1 MHYYQKNIADYRKDT
16 MGLDHR
22 QHGTYTLL
30 IDLYYMD
37 ESPLSLDLEKIYF
50 QINARSEEEKASV
63 QLVLKNFFDKTEGG
77 YSHRRCEVEL
87 QFYRSKLEASS
98 KGGKKSAALK
108 KLKQASESEGDLES
122 TSSALEITTKQP
134 TTNIQEPKTKV
145 INTTHR
151 FEDFWKVWPKSERK
165 IAKEACKTK
174 WAAHNLDPIADK
186 VIAHVERMK
195 SSNQWQSGFE
205 PMVLTYLNQKRYLDD
220 DGSSGKLGEPINMLR
235 KPLRG

>member
-50 QINARSEEEKASV
+50 QINARSEEEKKSV
-63 QLVLKNFFDKTEGG
+63 QLVLKNFFDKTDSG
-77 YSHRRCEVEL
+77 YTHRRCEAEL
-87 QFYRSKLEASS
+87 HFYRSKLEASS

-108 KLKQASESEGDLES
+108 KLKQSSEHQVDLES
-122 TSSALEITTKQP
+122 TSSGLEFTTKQP
-134 TTNIQEPKTKV
+134 ITNIQEPKNKV
-145 INTTHR
+145 IHTTDR
-151 FEDFWKVWPKSERK
+151 FEDFWKAWPKSERK

-186 VIAHVERMK
+186 IIAHVEHMK
-195 SSNQWQSGFE
+195 KTDQWQSGFE

-220 DGSSGKLGEPINMLR
+220 NNETVKAGLPPNMVRRAL
-235 KPLRG
+235 